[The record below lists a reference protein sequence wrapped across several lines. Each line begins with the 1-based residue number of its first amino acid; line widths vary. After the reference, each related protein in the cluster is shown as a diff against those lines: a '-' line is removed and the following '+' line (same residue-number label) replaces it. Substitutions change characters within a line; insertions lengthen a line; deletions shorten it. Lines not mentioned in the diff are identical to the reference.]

1 MLSIALLGDLQ
12 DPPVVADTVVVA
24 DHALV
29 ANDPGWE
36 QPLFPNTKVG
46 RAGGDQGPGH
56 PVLQPASTRSME
68 PVLGPGSSFPLLR
81 LYGIATMAT
90 ASQYLR
96 GSTSP
101 STTGAFRSPRTRGEC
116 LRAVPHRAAKYPV
129 PPIGRSV
136 LFDDK
141 LDLVRRS
148 SPPRCRATTLID
160 LSLRS
165 FRLIA
170 VAKTP
175 GFRSLIPSD
184 SAASQLDRPAR

>member
-1 MLSIALLGDLQ
+1 
-12 DPPVVADTVVVA
+12 
-24 DHALV
+24 
-29 ANDPGWE
+29 
-36 QPLFPNTKVG
+36 
-46 RAGGDQGPGH
+46 
-56 PVLQPASTRSME
+56 ME

-101 STTGAFRSPRTRGEC
+101 STTGAFRADEGGVPSCCSSPGC
-116 LRAVPHRAAKYPV
+116 KISC